1 MPEAT
6 FAALGSLL
14 RGAHPSPGAWRT
26 APGLEDFAAQL
37 ASAQAGATALSAL
50 AEKEGGAAALAAG
63 VEALHDYGERLARQA
78 LAALPEGRFEAED
91 ALDSDGFSSASV
103 PLRVALTVEKGRAT
117 VDFTGSSPMVSGN
130 LNCPAAVTAAAVFY
144 AFRCLM
150 PPQTP
155 ASAGAFRPIELVLP
169 TPSLLAAEAPAAVAA
184 GNVETSMRVVDVVLR
199 ALAQALPERM
209 PAASQGTMNN
219 LALGAGGDDPWDY
232 YETLAGGH
240 GASAQAPGASAQ
252 HSHMTNTLNTPIES
266 VELHYP
272 LRVLAYGLRSGS
284 GGAGR
289 HTGGE
294 GVLRRYAFLAPATLT
309 LLTERRSLA
318 PWGLAGGEPG
328 RRGRNV
334 LNGVELP
341 GKVSCK
347 VAPGDVLTVETP
359 GGGAT
364 AMIKLRAGQSRV
376 SCRVALWG
384 RAR

>member
-1 MPEAT
+1 M
-6 FAALGSLL
+6 
-14 RGAHPSPGAWRT
+14 
-26 APGLEDFAAQL
+26 
-37 ASAQAGATALSAL
+37 
-50 AEKEGGAAALAAG
+50 
-63 VEALHDYGERLARQA
+63 
-78 LAALPEGRFEAED
+78 
-91 ALDSDGFSSASV
+91 
-103 PLRVALTVEKGRAT
+103 VA
-117 VDFTGSSPMVSGN
+117 GN
-130 LNCPAAVTAAAVFY
+130 LNCPAAVTAAGVFY

-150 PPQTP
+150 PPQSP

-199 ALAQALPERM
+199 ALAQALPERL

-240 GASAQAPGASAQ
+240 GASARGPGASAQ

-289 HTGGE
+289 HAGGE

-309 LLTERRSLA
+309 LLSERRSLA
-318 PWGLAGGEPG
+318 PWGLAGGEAGQP
-328 RRGRNV
+328 GRNV

-341 GKVSCK
+341 GKVTAA
-347 VAPGDVLTVETP
+347 VDVGDVLTVETP
-359 GGGAT
+359 GGGGYGEA
-364 AMIKLRAGQSRV
+364 APAPRA
-376 SCRVALWG
+376 
-384 RAR
+384 

>member
-1 MPEAT
+1 
-6 FAALGSLL
+6 
-14 RGAHPSPGAWRT
+14 
-26 APGLEDFAAQL
+26 
-37 ASAQAGATALSAL
+37 
-50 AEKEGGAAALAAG
+50 

-91 ALDSDGFSSASV
+91 ALDSDGFSTEPI
-103 PLRVALTVEKGRAT
+103 PLRVAITLEGGRAT
-117 VDFTGSSPMVSGN
+117 VDFTGTAPMVAGN
-130 LNCPAAVTAAAVFY
+130 LNCPAAVTAAGVFY

-155 ASAGAFRPIELVLP
+155 ASAGAFRPIDLVLP

-219 LALGAGGDDPWDY
+219 LALGAGGDAPWDY

-240 GASAQAPGASAQ
+240 GASARYPGASAQ

-289 HTGGE
+289 HAGGE

-309 LLTERRSLA
+309 LLSERRSLA
-318 PWGLAGGEPG
+318 PWGLAGGEAGQP
-328 RRGRNV
+328 GRNV
-334 LNGVELP
+334 LNGVALP
-341 GKVSCK
+341 GKVSCE
-347 VAPGDVLTVETP
+347 VAPGDVLTIETP
-359 GGGAT
+359 GGGGYGEGAPEP
-364 AMIKLRAGQSRV
+364 RP
-376 SCRVALWG
+376 
-384 RAR
+384 